1 MFFNCRNISLVVFTK
16 KAVLKFFR
24 KIPGKP
30 LRRSAIAVKLQELKL
45 LKLSYSSGQ
54 LLPQL
59 NTFRDIVKEVK
70 LLCLPI
76 FSQSKQLRL
85 KKSAFQFI
93 KILISCE
100 KVNLQF
106 LKILISLKRLSN
118 QIHSAI
124 NVIFPMIMVSA
135 TFHFRGRGPRNVLII
150 FLKGAT

>member
-1 MFFNCRNISLVVFTK
+1 MFFNCRNISLVVFNK

-30 LRRSAIAVKLQELKL
+30 LRRSAIGVKL

-124 NVIFPMIMVSA
+124 NVILPMIMVSA
-135 TFHFRGRGPRNVLII
+135 TFHFRGRGPRNFLII
-150 FLKGAT
+150 FLKEAT